1 MGNDYSFH
9 KKFIEGEYI
18 SGFWNIAGYAVTA
31 LNSFIIIYFLS
42 LREFGLY
49 QLILSVM
56 AFAESLTAG
65 FLSDLVLTD
74 FSKYIGRGEKGLAK
88 KLFFE
93 YALFKGVLVLVL
105 MAILFFG
112 AGLVSD
118 HYGKD
123 IALFLRVATIALI
136 FRVGLSVQGLFFD
149 GNIYFKAQSV
159 SFLGELAKTFFII
172 GSVIFY
178 KLGILEIILAYVV
191 GHLFSFIFS
200 SAYFYSLFKKTLAGY
215 RSSQTGS
222 LIRSLLAQYG
232 PWMALRYLLSR
243 IANNIRPWIIGIFL
257 GVEAVGIFSFAR
269 NIIAVIARL
278 MPLGTFGLLLPRE
291 LGNKQRLRYLF
302 TRMTKYSLFLGL
314 IYAVV
319 SFLVFPL
326 GVKLLFPKYQA
337 AIPIFGIMSI
347 ILVLYSFYKMFR
359 MVLVVFKEQKALL
372 LRSIDESLLAPALL
386 FILLPIFGV
395 LGTAIE
401 WVLTYTLTTILF
413 YRYLVK
419 AHPYLS
425 LRAKDLFSFDK
436 HDKEFLIKIFSYSLR
451 FIKLKKI

>member
-18 SGFWNIAGYAVTA
+18 SGFWNVAAYAVTA
-31 LNSFIIIYFLS
+31 FNSFIIVYFLS

-49 QLILSVM
+49 QLILSVI

-65 FLSDLVLTD
+65 FLGDIVLVD
-74 FSKYIGRGEKGLAK
+74 FSKYLGRGEKGLAK

-93 YALFKGVLVLVL
+93 YALFKAILVLAL
-105 MAILFFG
+105 IIILFFG
-112 AGLVSD
+112 AGLVAN

-123 IALFLRVATIALI
+123 IALFLRVAAVALI

-149 GNIYFKAQSV
+149 GSIYFKALSV
-159 SFLGELAKTFFII
+159 SFLGELIKAFFII

-178 KLGILEIILAYVV
+178 KLGVLEIILAYIV

-200 SAYFYSLFKKTLAGY
+200 SFYFYSLFKKTLAGHKPP
-215 RSSQTGS
+215 QTES
-222 LIRSLLAQYG
+222 LIKRLLTQYG
-232 PWMALRYLLSR
+232 PWMGFRYVLSR
-243 IANNIRPWIIGIFL
+243 IANNIRPWVIGIFL

-269 NIIAVIARL
+269 SVIAIMARL
-278 MPLGTFGLLLPRE
+278 MPLGTFGVLLPRE
-291 LGNKQRLRYLF
+291 LGDRKRLRYLF
-302 TRMTKYSLFLGL
+302 TKVTKYSLFLGL
-314 IYAVV
+314 IYAVI
-319 SFLVFPL
+319 SFLIFPL
-326 GVKLLFPKYQA
+326 GVKLFFPKYQA
-337 AIPIFGIMSI
+337 AIPVFGIMSV
-347 ILVLYSFYKMFR
+347 ILVLYSFYKVFR

-372 LRSIDESLLAPALL
+372 LRSIDESLIAPLFL

-401 WVLTYTLTTILF
+401 WVLTYTLTTVLF
-413 YRYLVK
+413 YRYLIK

-425 LRAKDLFSFDK
+425 LRVKDLFSFDK
-436 HDKEFLIKIFSYSLR
+436 HDKEFLIKIINYSLR